1 MLRLLHDMIQSDDSA
16 DSFNDDAPDPDREPE
31 QCSACSGSG
40 EGRYDGTRCQYC
52 NGRGET

>member
-1 MLRLLHDMIQSDDSA
+1 MTPQSDDSE
-16 DSFNDDAPDPDREPE
+16 DSFDETPDPNPEPE
-31 QCSACSGSG
+31 ICQACFGSG